1 MDPDYLIFR
10 SCYGFSNMVRM
21 EIGVIVLFI
30 AAVYTLMLLFGGFND
45 IIERRHKINKVR
57 RKWQDQELKKK

>member
-1 MDPDYLIFR
+1 MDPIYLIFR
-10 SCYGFSNMVRM
+10 SCNGFGGLVRV
-21 EIGVIVLFI
+21 EVGVVVLFI